1 MLALAGWFCWPWFA
15 LVVWCMLVLVGQIFQ
30 AVAGASM
37 SIGGEGGSDGASSS
51 ALTWRMLVVELFL
64 IGVVFFLFF
73 ITVALRD
80 IKSMKAFWGHF
91 FAPRFCSFFL
101 VGGHQS

>member
-1 MLALAGWFCWPWFA
+1 MAAAGIFPCWPWLAGSVGLGFA

-51 ALTWRMLVVELFL
+51 ALTWRNVGGGVVSNWGGLFL
-64 IGVVFFLFF
+64 ILYY
-73 ITVALRD
+73 
-80 IKSMKAFWGHF
+80 
-91 FAPRFCSFFL
+91 CSTER
-101 VGGHQS
+101 H